1 VCQVESARAMKEDKK
16 LIQVVGRPAFIV
28 VDAAVIANLVMTSEL
43 PRLLEHQYG
52 VVSLG
57 K

>member
-1 VCQVESARAMKEDKK
+1 MKEDKK